1 MRGTAG
7 VAEEE
12 PSGRER
18 SRQRAEPHI
27 LDVIPSSAGPRL
39 ATAGGGAIYSLRPPG
54 SQSLLAENHFA
65 AVMLTPA
72 PGNRAALATYRMRQY
87 DAPIGAIVIQ
97 PAEVEGRA
105 IWSCTR
111 ESVIIALK
119 PGNLIDLAASELD
132 IGRVA
137 LQPPAFGTVDPLALR
152 IAELMKIELTS
163 GGIASDLYMESLITL
178 FSIHL
183 LRTYSGVS
191 TQPAKA
197 RGGLSVASA
206 RRVHEFLNEN
216 FSRKLSV
223 AELAGI
229 CGLSPYHFIGAFTK
243 TFGQSPYQY
252 LLTLRL
258 DFAERLLVEGGLPIA
273 EIAYLSGFSSQSHL
287 TATMKKHRNRTPAE
301 IRPGA

>member
-12 PSGRER
+12 PSRRER
-18 SRQRAEPHI
+18 SRQRVEPHI

-39 ATAGGGAIYSLRPPG
+39 ATAGGGVIYSLRQPG
-54 SQSLLAENHFA
+54 SQSLLAENHFV
-65 AVMLTPA
+65 AVMLAPA
-72 PGNRAALATYRMRQY
+72 PGNRAALASDRLTRY
-87 DAPIGAIVIQ
+87 DAPIGALVVQ
-97 PAEVEGRA
+97 PATVEGRA

-111 ESVIIALK
+111 ESVIIAMK
-119 PGNLIDLAASELD
+119 PESLADVAASALD
-132 IGRVA
+132 AGHVA
-137 LQPPAFGTVDPLALR
+137 LRPPAFGTVDPIALR
-152 IAELMKIELTS
+152 IAEMMKIELTQ
-163 GGIASDLYMESLITL
+163 GGTASELFMDTLITL

-191 TQPAKA
+191 AQPAKA
-197 RGGLSVASA
+197 RGGLSVSSA

-216 FSRKLSV
+216 FSQKLSV

-252 LLTLRL
+252 LLALRL
-258 DFAERLLVEGGLPIA
+258 AFAEKLLVEGGLPIA